1 MYEPEFEHTYD
12 ANDYE
17 DIFRY
22 YSWLGKASVTQEQ
35 EASKATKTRSKAKLP
50 NTKLCKQVLQRTS
63 KEAQGVQR
71 NRRQQ
76 G

>member
-22 YSWLGKASVTQEQ
+22 YAWLGKASVTQGQ
-35 EASKATKTRSKAKLP
+35 EASKATKTRSKTKPSNAKLR
-50 NTKLCKQVLQRTS
+50 KQMLQRAS
-63 KEAQGVQR
+63 KEAQGIQR